1 MIIGIGSDL
10 CVISRIEK
18 TLEKFGERFEQ
29 RCFTPNERRRANYRP
44 IHKAA
49 TYAKRFAAKEAMS
62 KALGTG
68 MRHGVAWRDI
78 GVVNLPS
85 GQPSIELTGASLE
98 ILMRKMPINHVPYIF
113 LTMTDDN
120 PYAMAF
126 VIIEARP
133 KNTENP

>member
-1 MIIGIGSDL
+1 MIIGVGSDL

-18 TLEKFGERFEQ
+18 TLQRFGERFEQ
-29 RCFTPNERRRANYRP
+29 RCFTLQERKRANHRP

-98 ILMRKMPINHVPYIF
+98 VLMRKMPKNHVPYIF

-133 KNTENP
+133 TENK